1 MNIRSTNPLTARHSF
16 TIRCAS
22 LGTSFC
28 LVLMVFLIT
37 ELSANDRN
45 FQFLEFTNPHEQRFL
60 ASVTSGRQ
68 EILIK
73 KQGYTARYDIRVR
86 DLDYV
91 IEVHELIDASGHRI
105 ELTESQCV
113 EWQVD
118 GKIPADGRFIL
129 VGIRAGNSK
138 YEFVLDNLAGEE
150 RRFEVKS
157 ISLTDHRPLAMFG
170 VSPVHLPISA
180 GFMPL
185 GAEVAGGHM
194 ELLDWRFN
202 STRNL
207 WIAKVRS
214 NDEYIQL
221 IEIDPTTGL
230 FLKKEVVEHDSVE
243 PTATHQYEYVD
254 GHISRWVLYRAG
266 TSTPK
271 EQRYYRKFEPTT
283 IDPSSMLIS
292 HYGFEEPLGGSENNL
307 ISWNLCVALL
317 VAVGLILLFLARRT
331 ATATPSR

>member
-1 MNIRSTNPLTARHSF
+1 MVRQFS
-16 TIRCAS
+16 TIRCS
-22 LGTSFC
+22 ILGTSFFLGLMFF
-28 LVLMVFLIT
+28 LVT
-37 ELSANDRN
+37 EISANDRQS
-45 FQFLEFTNPHEQRFL
+45 QFLEFTKSHEQRFL

-91 IEVHELIDASGHRI
+91 IEVYELIDASGHRI

-113 EWQVD
+113 EWQVSK
-118 GKIPADGRFIL
+118 KIPADGRFIL
-129 VGIRAGNSK
+129 AGIRAGNSK

-150 RRFEVKS
+150 RRFEIKS
-157 ISLTDHRPLAMFG
+157 ISLTDHRPLATFG

-180 GFMPL
+180 GVMPL
-185 GAEVAGGHM
+185 GEEVAGGHM
-194 ELLDWRFN
+194 ELLDWQFD

-207 WIAKVRS
+207 WIAKVRN

-271 EQRYYRKFEPTT
+271 EQRYYRRFEPTT
-283 IDPSSMLIS
+283 IDPSAMLIS
-292 HYGFEEPLGGSENNL
+292 HYGFEEPLGRSGTNL

-317 VAVGLILLFLARRT
+317 IAVGLTLLFLARRT